1 MQKPKL
7 VIFDCDEILLD
18 HLRALGEFV
27 EKKYNITPTSKYP
40 TEYGLVKWLGCSQEE
55 VQEILRV
62 FNEESYEFGLLKALD
77 PYAPGLI
84 KAIPYGIP
92 GIKMAV
98 LTKSGT
104 KGHGEVLRRVNIE
117 NVYPGQFD
125 EVHIIEMNESK
136 SKVLSELQQRYDVVC
151 LVDDYIQNIEDA
163 IELGIPGIML
173 SRPHNQEYKDRTDF
187 MYVESWGAIIGGIID
202 LHGRGE

>member
-18 HLRALGEFV
+18 HLGALGEFV
-27 EKKYNITPTSKYP
+27 KKNYNITPKTTHP
-40 TEYGLVKWLGCSQEE
+40 IEYGLVDWLGVSQCE

-84 KAIPYGIP
+84 KAIQYGIP
-92 GIKMAV
+92 GVKFAV

-104 KGHGEVLRRVNIE
+104 HGHGEVLRRVNIE
-117 NVYPGQFD
+117 HVYPEQFD

-136 SKVLSELQQRYDVVC
+136 SEVLSNLKDRYDVIC

-163 IELGIPGIML
+163 IDLGIPGVML

-187 MYVESWGAIIGGIID
+187 RYVDTWGGIICAVID
-202 LHGRGE
+202 IHAGGE